1 MDRFKKFIEEENKW
15 KDPHHTEEHDE
26 IHTQMQAPKS
36 AYPDHVHK
44 QLKHLSNKSNYEK
57 AMKTAKTTFIHHT
70 DKNLH
75 KMGNTD
81 AAHPKYGG
89 VMKNPEIEPE
99 KRDRVA
105 SQYSKASSQNKMTKP
120 IILHHKASGHKH
132 LVAGNTRL
140 THGVQD
146 RKEKVPVH
154 TIEY

>member
-1 MDRFKKFIEEENKW
+1 MIKFKTYLVEKW
-15 KDPHHTEEHDE
+15 KDPHHSEEHDE
-26 IHTQMQAPKS
+26 VHTQLGVPKHVF
-36 AYPDHVHK
+36 PDHVNK
-44 QLKHLSNKSNYEK
+44 QLKHLSNKSNFEK
-57 AMKTAKTTFIHHT
+57 AMKSAKTTHIHHS

-81 AAHPKYGG
+81 AADKRGIMH
-89 VMKNPEIEPE
+89 NPEIDDT
-99 KRDRVA
+99 KRKRV
-105 SQYSKASSQNKMTKP
+105 SNQYDEASSKNKMTKP

-132 LVAGNTRL
+132 LLAGNTRL